1 MYVQC
6 RIDGTEGGSTKIAK
20 VILHRFLKSRPLT
33 IYPLAAVDTAKSA
46 KQLPSPSVSQDVC
59 PAVSNDGLGIVTPKQ
74 NERYDSIHTQIQ
86 GVK

>member
-20 VILHRFLKSRPLT
+20 VNTSSLFEQPPLT